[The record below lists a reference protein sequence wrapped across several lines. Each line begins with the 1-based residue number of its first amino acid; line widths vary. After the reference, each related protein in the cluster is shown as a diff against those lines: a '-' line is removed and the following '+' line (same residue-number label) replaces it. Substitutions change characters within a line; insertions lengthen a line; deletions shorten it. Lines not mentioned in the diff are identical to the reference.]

1 MAKISVFGGTGYAGN
16 HIVREAAGRG
26 HTVTSYSRNVA
37 EQQVD
42 GVTYETGSVLD
53 PAIRAR
59 ALAGADVVVLSI
71 PPRGEMADRL
81 QPTAAALA
89 EEAALT
95 GVRLAV
101 VGGAGSLLTT
111 EGGPRLVDTPEF
123 PEAFTGEVLLL
134 AGVLDQLRSSAPADL
149 DWFFL
154 SPAVTFGSHNPGEAT
169 GRYRIGGD
177 VVVSDGNG
185 LSAISGADYALALVD
200 EIETPAHSRA
210 RFTVAY

>member
-1 MAKISVFGGTGYAGN
+1 
-16 HIVREAAGRG
+16 
-26 HTVTSYSRNVA
+26 
-37 EQQVD
+37 
-42 GVTYETGSVLD
+42 
-53 PAIRAR
+53 
-59 ALAGADVVVLSI
+59 
-71 PPRGEMADRL
+71 
-81 QPTAAALA
+81 
-89 EEAALT
+89 
-95 GVRLAV
+95 
-101 VGGAGSLLTT
+101 
-111 EGGPRLVDTPEF
+111 
-123 PEAFTGEVLLL
+123 VLLL

>member
-1 MAKISVFGGTGYAGN
+1 
-16 HIVREAAGRG
+16 
-26 HTVTSYSRNVA
+26 
-37 EQQVD
+37 
-42 GVTYETGSVLD
+42 
-53 PAIRAR
+53 
-59 ALAGADVVVLSI
+59 
-71 PPRGEMADRL
+71 MADQL

-95 GVRLAV
+95 GVRLGV
-101 VGGAGSLLTT
+101 VGGAGSLLAT

-123 PEAFTGEVLLL
+123 PEAFKGEVLLL

-154 SPAVTFGSHNPGEAT
+154 SPAVTFGAYNPGEAT
-169 GRYRIGGD
+169 GRYRIGDD
-177 VVVSDGNG
+177 VVVSDENG